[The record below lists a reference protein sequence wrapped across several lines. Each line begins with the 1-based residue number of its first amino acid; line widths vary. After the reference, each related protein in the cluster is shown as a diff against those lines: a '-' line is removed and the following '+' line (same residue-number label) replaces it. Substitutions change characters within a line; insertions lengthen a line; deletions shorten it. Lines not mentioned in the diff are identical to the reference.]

1 MKTRS
6 EAISLLEQCH
16 SFPCIYMFK
25 VIGENTSAFYGAV
38 LAEVSTELGGMMGQ
52 KANLTSR
59 LSSGGK
65 YLSVTLRLEMESA
78 EQVLKL
84 YERFSKVKG
93 LRSLM

>member
-6 EAISLLEQCH
+6 EAISLLKECH

-25 VIGENTSAFYGAV
+25 VIGENTPAFYGAV
-38 LAEVSTELGGMMGQ
+38 LAEVSTELGGMIDQ
-52 KANLTSR
+52 KANLASR

-65 YLSVTLRLEMESA
+65 FLSVTLRLEMESA
-78 EQVLKL
+78 EQVVRL
-84 YERFSKVKG
+84 YERLSKVKG